1 MDFLIPNETF
11 TIIANCDLYG
21 RGDTYSCTYQ
31 KTLSVRCNNT
41 TCRHVNKIFKDTF
54 FDNTR
59 LKPREKLEI
68 GYMWLLE
75 TPATMMYT
83 FFTYSCKTIA
93 AYQLW
98 FRHIVID
105 VIDPEKQVVGGPGVK
120 VQINELKLAKRKY
133 DQGHSVGD
141 GLWVFGGID
150 ANNNWFTVVV
160 GIK

>member
-1 MDFLIPNETF
+1 
-11 TIIANCDLYG
+11 
-21 RGDTYSCTYQ
+21 
-31 KTLSVRCNNT
+31 
-41 TCRHVNKIFKDTF
+41 
-54 FDNTR
+54 
-59 LKPREKLEI
+59 
-68 GYMWLLE
+68 MWLSE